1 MVQVTVA
8 DEDRRQ
14 VPEHA
19 RRHGRHLAPDGYRQ
33 VPQQRIR
40 QHSHAIEVDEDGRMA
55 EERQPIAHLVSS
67 DVAR

>member
-1 MVQVTVA
+1 MKTA
-8 DEDRRQ
+8 
-14 VPEHA
+14 A
-19 RRHGRHLAPDGYRQ
+19 RFPSMPGGTAGTWRPDGYRQ